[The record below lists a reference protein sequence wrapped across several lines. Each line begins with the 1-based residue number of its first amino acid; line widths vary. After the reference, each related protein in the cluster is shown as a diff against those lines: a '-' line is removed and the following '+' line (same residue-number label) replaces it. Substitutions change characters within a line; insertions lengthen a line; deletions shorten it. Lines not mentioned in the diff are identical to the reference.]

1 MASRAL
7 GDLVLA
13 FHLAFIIFAVLG
25 GFLVLWKPWIAWLH
39 VPSVLWSGYVNLS
52 GQVCPLTPLE
62 NRFRDL
68 AGQAGYEGGFIQHYL
83 TPLVYPGVM
92 PERWGLISGFSV
104 LAWNVLVYTLVVAQQ
119 RSGPLRTARF
129 AFKGSR
135 GVQEGKPRPTTG
147 GAQEASERVSW
158 WWRMFGERAYWI
170 KTVRP

>member
-1 MASRAL
+1 VAARTL

-13 FHLAFIIFAVLG
+13 CHLAFIVFAALG

-39 VPSVLWSGYVNLS
+39 IPSVLWSGYVNLF

-68 AGQAGYEGGFIQHYL
+68 AGQAGYDGGFVQHYIA
-83 TPLVYPGVM
+83 PLVYPGVM

-119 RSGPLRTARF
+119 RSGAYREGR
-129 AFKGSR
+129 R
-135 GVQEGKPRPTTG
+135 VREGKPRPATG
-147 GAQEASERVSW
+147 GAQEAGKRVS
-158 WWRMFGERAYWI
+158 
-170 KTVRP
+170 